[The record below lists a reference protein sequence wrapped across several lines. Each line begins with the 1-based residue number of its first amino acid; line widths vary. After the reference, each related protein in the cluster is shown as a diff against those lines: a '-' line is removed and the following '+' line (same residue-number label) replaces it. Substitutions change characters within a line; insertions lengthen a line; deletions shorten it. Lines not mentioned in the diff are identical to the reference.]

1 MKHVCELAISGL
13 EESFK
18 VALMVQ
24 SQCFICPLFHTKIL
38 VDEARLSEIIVYA
51 NFAMA
56 GITE

>member
-1 MKHVCELAISGL
+1 MKHVCKLAISGL
-13 EESFK
+13 NESFK

-24 SQCFICPLFHTKIL
+24 SQCCICPLFHTKIF

>member
-13 EESFK
+13 DESFK

-24 SQCFICPLFHTKIL
+24 NQCFICPLFHTKTL
-38 VDEARLSEIIVYA
+38 ENEARLSEIIVYA

>member
-13 EESFK
+13 DESFK
-18 VALMVQ
+18 VALVVQ
-24 SQCFICPLFHTKIL
+24 SRCFICPLFHTKIL